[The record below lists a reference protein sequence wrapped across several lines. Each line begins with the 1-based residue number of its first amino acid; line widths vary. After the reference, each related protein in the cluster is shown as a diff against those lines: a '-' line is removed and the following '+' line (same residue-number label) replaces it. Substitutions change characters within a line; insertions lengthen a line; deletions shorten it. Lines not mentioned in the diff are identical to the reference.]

1 MRRKTITA
9 VLAKKHKE
17 FVDSFPENLR
27 QIVNEGTIIT
37 GGSIASMLM
46 KEPVNDFDYYFKTKE
61 AAKAVVD
68 YFLTA
73 YNNTTKKPEL
83 RTAFSDED
91 GIIGVKIVGLKDSG
105 YDEVP
110 DDEYADE
117 EPAGEKTE
125 QPEKPSEYKIKF
137 VSDNAI
143 TLSNKIQLIFRFCG
157 TPEEIHANFD
167 FVHCTCSY
175 DTFTKELKLPP
186 KALES
191 ILARELTFMNS
202 KFPLCAVIRTR
213 KFIKRGW
220 QINAAQYVKMALILN
235 EMDLKNISV
244 LRQQLTGVDSAYF
257 NHVLNAIEN
266 RHKEE
271 PSYQLENAFLFEIL
285 DKIFG

>member
-1 MRRKTITA
+1 MKRKTITS
-9 VLAKKHKE
+9 VLAKKHKD
-17 FVDSFPENLR
+17 FVDSFPEALR
-27 QIVNEGTIIT
+27 PIVNEGTIIT

-46 KEPVNDFDYYFKTKE
+46 KEPINDFDYYFKTPE

-83 RTAFSDED
+83 HTAFSSED
-91 GIIGVKIVGLKDSG
+91 GIIGIKIVGLKDSG

-110 DDEYADE
+110 DDENADE

-157 TPEEIHANFD
+157 TPDEIHANFD

-175 DTFTKELKLPP
+175 DTLTKELKLPP
-186 KALES
+186 RALES

-220 QINAAQYVKMALILN
+220 QINAGQYVKMALILN
-235 EMDLKNISV
+235 EMNLKDIRV
-244 LRQQLTGVDSAYF
+244 LRQQLTGVDSVYF
-257 NHVLNAIEN
+257 NRVINAIEK
-266 RHKEE
+266 RAEE
-271 PSYQLENAFLFEIL
+271 DPTYDINNEMLFEIIE
-285 DKIFG
+285 KIFG